1 MERDPRLG
9 FKVKGQPTQ
18 WPAQCANGAPF
29 GRAGQPTTR
38 VPLAGGYFYV
48 LPVGVGSTPNH
59 AELAAI
65 AESYSAPPVESP
77 PEADPADLVAQVDE
91 EP

>member
-1 MERDPRLG
+1 MTLIDPRIG
-9 FKVKGQPTQ
+9 FKEKSQPTQ
-18 WPAQCANGAPF
+18 WPEQFGNGAPF
-29 GRAGQPTTR
+29 RQGRPITR
-38 VPLAGGYFYV
+38 VALAGGYFYV